1 MTLFFKFY
9 SGKDQPVKVD
19 IIIIITIM
27 IIIII
32 MFQFAEI
39 IKLMTW

>member
-19 IIIIITIM
+19 IIIITIT
-27 IIIII
+27 IIII